1 MLYLPCYV
9 FNTFSS
15 DALEHNSLV
24 VWSVGLAWLYLMFG
38 PVSIFPTCSA
48 IIKAKLIL
56 YLYYVFVRHSYL
68 CLHLYYI
75 CGAVGIVF
83 IMLTNRGSWAK
94 PVCLR

>member
-1 MLYLPCYV
+1 MY
-9 FNTFSS
+9 
-15 DALEHNSLV
+15 
-24 VWSVGLAWLYLMFG
+24 
-38 PVSIFPTCSA
+38 
-48 IIKAKLIL
+48 
-56 YLYYVFVRHSYL
+56 SYL